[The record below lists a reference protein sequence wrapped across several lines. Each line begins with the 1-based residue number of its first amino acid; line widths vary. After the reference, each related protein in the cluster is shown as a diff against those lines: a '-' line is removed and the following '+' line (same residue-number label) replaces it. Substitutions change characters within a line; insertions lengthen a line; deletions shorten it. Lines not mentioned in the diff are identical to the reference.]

1 MFRDL
6 ESIFT
11 KNFKNTILFYDEN
24 KTITLDDFKND
35 MCNFLNETKLIE
47 DKTVCLYIPNNCYL
61 FYVSFFA
68 LIFSNKDIVLLSSIN
83 EDIINNLISTSKT
96 FVSTEAINL
105 KNLEIKI
112 IPPKAYYAK
121 KDIDNNVF
129 INTFDNLSKRT
140 ISFFTSGSTST
151 PKCINKTL
159 SSLLVE
165 VKMHS
170 DSLSKIL
177 ESNPIVISTIVPFHM
192 YGMLW
197 RFLFSFCNLLRQ
209 DLSTI
214 FYPEELEHKQ
224 NIYEKLI
231 FISTPSFMDRIS
243 SYTSLYNFKDNIVK
257 IFSSG
262 NLLKNETCSLINKT
276 FNTEVYEIYGSTE
289 TGGIAY
295 RNQRID
301 EYFHVFSEVK
311 IKLNEDSSLNI
322 ESPFCVENPFKI
334 NDGVTLINDRT
345 FLLNGRIDRIVK
357 ISDKRLSLP
366 EMEEKFSKCQYI
378 KECYLVKLFDNK
390 REVLGA
396 IFVLTDLGKEFVIKN
411 GKKKLYIEIK
421 KYINNFY
428 DVSFFP
434 RKFRILERIPK
445 NSQGKILK
453 DKIMELFKS
462 KVSEPITFITTLTK
476 DYFEADLVFLDS
488 ASYFEGHFPI
498 FPILPGVM
506 GLHFVFKYLSDYF
519 SVSYSK
525 CVISKLKYTNIISP
539 NMRVCLKIKKVFDNE
554 FIFEYTNNKE
564 TQYSSGK
571 IIINE

>member
-151 PKCINKTL
+151 PKCINNTL

-177 ESNPIVISTIVPFHM
+177 ESNPIVVSTIVPFHM

-214 FYPEELEHKQ
+214 FYL
-224 NIYEKLI
+224 
-231 FISTPSFMDRIS
+231 
-243 SYTSLYNFKDNIVK
+243 
-257 IFSSG
+257 
-262 NLLKNETCSLINKT
+262 
-276 FNTEVYEIYGSTE
+276 
-289 TGGIAY
+289 
-295 RNQRID
+295 
-301 EYFHVFSEVK
+301 
-311 IKLNEDSSLNI
+311 
-322 ESPFCVENPFKI
+322 
-334 NDGVTLINDRT
+334 
-345 FLLNGRIDRIVK
+345 
-357 ISDKRLSLP
+357 
-366 EMEEKFSKCQYI
+366 
-378 KECYLVKLFDNK
+378 
-390 REVLGA
+390 
-396 IFVLTDLGKEFVIKN
+396 
-411 GKKKLYIEIK
+411 
-421 KYINNFY
+421 
-428 DVSFFP
+428 
-434 RKFRILERIPK
+434 
-445 NSQGKILK
+445 
-453 DKIMELFKS
+453 
-462 KVSEPITFITTLTK
+462 
-476 DYFEADLVFLDS
+476 
-488 ASYFEGHFPI
+488 
-498 FPILPGVM
+498 
-506 GLHFVFKYLSDYF
+506 
-519 SVSYSK
+519 
-525 CVISKLKYTNIISP
+525 
-539 NMRVCLKIKKVFDNE
+539 
-554 FIFEYTNNKE
+554 
-564 TQYSSGK
+564 
-571 IIINE
+571 